1 MLTKVIYLNK
11 NTEKT
16 VILWNIIII
25 ENNFSLFQY
34 ILKSNLFL
42 ICQSTIFSSHYSS
55 LQSHMIFQKSF

>member
-25 ENNFSLFQY
+25 ENNLSISVYFK
-34 ILKSNLFL
+34 I
-42 ICQSTIFSSHYSS
+42 
-55 LQSHMIFQKSF
+55 